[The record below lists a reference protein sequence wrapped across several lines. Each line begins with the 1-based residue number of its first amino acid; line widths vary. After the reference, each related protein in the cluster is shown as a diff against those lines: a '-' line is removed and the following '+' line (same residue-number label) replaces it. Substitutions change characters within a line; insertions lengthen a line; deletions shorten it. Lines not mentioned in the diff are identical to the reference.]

1 MDILGFPSS
10 NLDFTY
16 STKILKDIC
25 RPGWLFCKCASFLE
39 ILIYFQC
46 PEKELR
52 DRRVSDETWKLR
64 ILDRNRKLRC
74 LISISWQ
81 QINLL
86 ALCPCYLEQK
96 AFIHKKGKEVSA
108 GTYHLIC

>member
-1 MDILGFPSS
+1 MDIPGFPSS
-10 NLDFTY
+10 NPDFTY

-25 RPGWLFCKCASFLE
+25 RPERLFCKCAFFLE
-39 ILIYFQC
+39 NLF
-46 PEKELR
+46 PVPRKRVR
-52 DRRVSDETWKLR
+52 DRRVSDGICKLR

-108 GTYHLIC
+108 GTYYLIC